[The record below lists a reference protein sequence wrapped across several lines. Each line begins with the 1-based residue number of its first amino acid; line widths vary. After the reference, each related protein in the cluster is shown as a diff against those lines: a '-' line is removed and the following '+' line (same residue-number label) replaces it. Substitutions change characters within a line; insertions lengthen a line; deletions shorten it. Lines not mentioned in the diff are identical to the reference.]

1 MDFIREK
8 IKQKPV
14 NKKRMM
20 MRIGVSAL
28 CGLVF
33 SGVVCV
39 VLVLFAPM
47 LQNYIN
53 ASAVDEDTQ
62 TEINITTETQKDENT
77 EQVIVI
83 PPNMDLSISDYQT
96 LQDELYKI
104 GNETNKSIVTVC
116 GVASETEWLEN
127 AFETGGQGSGVIIA
141 EDENY
146 LYILTEKRIIS
157 DAAHIRVSF
166 VDATGADATILKE
179 DKNTKLAILTVA
191 KRQISAQTKRGISV
205 AKIGSSQ
212 DVKNGALMIALGSP
226 LGTNYSILTGN
237 VTSVQNEIAT
247 NDKNYSVFTTDIIAS
262 ETGSGVLVNTS
273 GEIVGVVMQSF
284 SGSQDIST
292 LTAIAVDELNAII
305 ELLIN
310 GKDVPYAGLYV
321 STVTEDISKDY
332 EIPMGVYIK
341 EVAADSPA
349 MHAGMQ
355 SGDVIVAINGEA
367 IITDID
373 YSDKITRLIPGTTCE
388 ITVKR
393 QNGDEY
399 YDVTCIVEIGV
410 MQ

>member
-1 MDFIREK
+1 
-8 IKQKPV
+8 
-14 NKKRMM
+14 
-20 MRIGVSAL
+20 
-28 CGLVF
+28 
-33 SGVVCV
+33 
-39 VLVLFAPM
+39 
-47 LQNYIN
+47 
-53 ASAVDEDTQ
+53 
-62 TEINITTETQKDENT
+62 
-77 EQVIVI
+77 
-83 PPNMDLSISDYQT
+83 
-96 LQDELYKI
+96 
-104 GNETNKSIVTVC
+104 
-116 GVASETEWLEN
+116 
-127 AFETGGQGSGVIIA
+127 
-141 EDENY
+141 
-146 LYILTEKRIIS
+146 
-157 DAAHIRVSF
+157 
-166 VDATGADATILKE
+166 
-179 DKNTKLAILTVA
+179 
-191 KRQISAQTKRGISV
+191 
-205 AKIGSSQ
+205 
-212 DVKNGALMIALGSP
+212 
-226 LGTNYSILTGN
+226 
-237 VTSVQNEIAT
+237 
-247 NDKNYSVFTTDIIAS
+247 
-262 ETGSGVLVNTS
+262 
-273 GEIVGVVMQSF
+273 MQSF